1 MQPDDQENHVQA
13 GPIRVEAPGYRSAT
27 VIVLLVRALMAVTG
41 MALAAVGAPLVMVGF
56 GIPILMLGMGLFF
69 VAVDDDW

>member
-1 MQPDDQENHVQA
+1 
-13 GPIRVEAPGYRSAT
+13 
-27 VIVLLVRALMAVTG
+27 